1 MSNTKWNYGDAYKR
15 HDMGGIIRIGG
26 GILKVHNIFDELPEF
41 MLEADCIFCDPPCSR
56 ANINTFYT
64 KADRDD
70 YQESFEPFTLRFFE
84 CIKAVSP
91 KQVFIEVFKSN
102 RERFTDEL
110 KGIFRTVME
119 YESFY
124 YNNRKNRCWILHAHN
139 QGGEIR
145 HEIGEIDEEKAI
157 AYICENVKFD
167 CIGDFCMGQGLVA
180 KYAARFGRR
189 FVGTELNGKRLA
201 VAVERV
207 EKELE
212 KKEN

>member
-1 MSNTKWNYGDAYKR
+1 MTITR
-15 HDMGGIIRIGG
+15 FHH
-26 GILKVHNIFDELPEF
+26 VHKLVVYFSD
-41 MLEADCIFCDPPCSR
+41 IFCHI
-56 ANINTFYT
+56 NIIY
-64 KADRDD
+64 
-70 YQESFEPFTLRFFE
+70 
-84 CIKAVSP
+84 
-91 KQVFIEVFKSN
+91 FIFIIW
-102 RERFTDEL
+102 
-110 KGIFRTVME
+110 GIAKKR
-119 YESFY
+119 
-124 YNNRKNRCWILHAHN
+124 NKCWILHAHN

-145 HEIGEIDEEKAI
+145 HEIGGIDEEKAI

-212 KKEN
+212 KKES

>member
-1 MSNTKWNYGDAYKR
+1 MRSEWNYGDAYKR
-15 HDMGGIIRIGG
+15 HDMGGIVSIGG
-26 GILKVHNIFDELPEF
+26 GRIKVHNIFDELPEF

-56 ANINTFYT
+56 ANINAFYT
-64 KADRDD
+64 KAGRSD
-70 YQESFEPFTLRFFE
+70 YQESFEPFTNRLFE
-84 CIKAVSP
+84 CIRAVSP

-139 QGGEIR
+139 QGCEIR
-145 HEIGEIDEEKAI
+145 HEIGGIDEEKAI

>member
-1 MSNTKWNYGDAYKR
+1 
-15 HDMGGIIRIGG
+15 MGGIVSIGG
-26 GILKVHNIFDELPEF
+26 GLLKVHNIFDELPEF
-41 MLEADCIFCDPPCSR
+41 MLDADCIFCDPPCSR

-70 YQESFEPFTLRFFE
+70 YQESFEPFTKRFFE

-102 RERFTDEL
+102 RERFADEL
-110 KGIFRTVME
+110 KGIFRTVNE
-119 YESFY
+119 YDSFY

-145 HEIGEIDEEKAI
+145 HEIGGIDEEKAI